1 VSTYPLVDTNL
12 GAHQGHHSYPSTPRP
27 DGPGMTLTLKQKQC
41 KALKAL
47 RPEVLARELIRVTDC

>member
-27 DGPGMTLTLKQKQC
+27 DGPGMTLTLNVFVN
-41 KALKAL
+41 
-47 RPEVLARELIRVTDC
+47 RSLAEIR

>member
-27 DGPGMTLTLKQKQC
+27 DGPGMTLTKKLLPVRFWEQN
-41 KALKAL
+41 LL
-47 RPEVLARELIRVTDC
+47 GLAGGPRM